1 MWQRL
6 ERRKIHGPDD
16 TEQLC
21 LGRLEVQAH
30 DRAAP
35 IRPVLGKHYF
45 RYVELKAEQLDQ
57 LSFAPLISGQRIS

>member
-6 ERRKIHGPDD
+6 EQRKIHGPDD

-21 LGRLEVQAH
+21 LGRLEGQVRDSVAL
-30 DRAAP
+30 

-45 RYVELKAEQLDQ
+45 LYVELKAEQLDR
-57 LSFAPLISGQRIS
+57 LSFVPFISGQRIC